1 MKYLAVVVLTVV
13 SLIGTCQAETP
24 ENKCIAKHRAN
35 NLKETCIP
43 QCKYEYYGFVG
54 PDYNITYQH
63 VKTEIFYRT
72 LINDNDF
79 FFLQIRTFSNTLIKY
94 NAFDVSKKHELR
106 KLMQK
111 CEKRVKNQAR
121 NDSHWLNCRT
131 TIEYYRC
138 IGADPMINYG
148 KFDKAIIEYDKTIN
162 V

>member
-63 VKTEIFYRT
+63 
-72 LINDNDF
+72 
-79 FFLQIRTFSNTLIKY
+79 IRTFSNTLIKY
-94 NAFDVSKKHELR
+94 NAIDVSKKHELR

-138 IGADPMINYG
+138 IVADPMINYR